1 MAAGVN
7 GPSSADQF
15 MTYGADGAN
24 NTQMSPQL
32 IELYDKLHLMR
43 TVNNRTWAKYGQERF
58 IASRSGVKQG
68 FAFRY
73 NNLALATTPLTEGI
87 TPGGS
92 NITREKVAFRVE
104 QFGDYVE
111 YTDQLDLFDVDNI
124 KSEFLDILGDQAA
137 HTLDVVVR
145 DGIIGGTNVIFANGA
160 ADRTALAA
168 AVGIAG
174 LATEADYATA
184 ELRLRKAKAKKF
196 KGALNA
202 NKNIATAGA
211 RDAYICLIDPNRT
224 QDFRY
229 ARNADGTLF
238 YPNFLSIEQYPNQ
251 AAAEEY
257 EIGRMGSVCFSET
270 DQAALDDTGLRDV
283 YLDIVFGKDAYCNVS
298 VNGKG
303 GTQTIVKPL
312 GSGGSYDPLDQR
324 GTIGWKAYSGSR
336 ILNNTF
342 MVRVESGSMY
352 DVSYDLATG
361 SVTDGADTFTT
372 DPGTGVGTGNPVP
385 TGTATTPAQS

>member
-1 MAAGVN
+1 MAADVN
-7 GPSSADQF
+7 GPSSATKF
-15 MTYGADGAN
+15 MTYGADGTN

-43 TVNNRTWAKYGQERF
+43 TVNNRKWAKYGQERF
-58 IASRSGVKQG
+58 IAARSGVKQG

-137 HTLDVVVR
+137 HTLDTVVR
-145 DGIIGGTNVIFANGA
+145 DGIIGGTNVIFAAGL
-160 ADRTALAA
+160 ADRAAVAA

-174 LATEADYATA
+174 LATEADYANA
-184 ELRLRKAKAKKF
+184 NLRLRKAKAKKF

-202 NKNIATAGA
+202 GKNISTAGA
-211 RDAYICLIDPNRT
+211 RDAYMCLIDPNRT

-257 EIGRMGSVCFSET
+257 EVGRMGGVAFCET
-270 DQAALDDTGLRDV
+270 DQAAEVAGGARTV
-283 YLDIVFGKDAYCNVS
+283 YLDMVFGKNAYCNVS

-303 GTQTIVKPL
+303 GTQTITKPL

-352 DVSYDLATG
+352 DVTYDLATG
-361 SVTDGADTFTT
+361 TVSDSGDDFTT
-372 DPGTGVGTGNPVP
+372 DPGTGAGTGNPVP
-385 TGTATTPAQS
+385 SGTATT